1 MNVLFEE
8 DGAFKAGAV
17 LADNVTSLQVEL
29 ASGKRS
35 KVKAANV
42 LLRFDAP
49 APADLLDRAERDAAD
64 IDVDFLWE
72 MCPDA
77 EFGFEEFAAE
87 YAGHKPTAVEAAALL
102 LRLHSAPM
110 YFHRKGK
117 GRFRK
122 APPEILQAALAG
134 QEKKRQQVLAIE
146 RMVEELKAGTLPAEC
161 AAILPQLL
169 YKPDRNRPETK
180 ALEAACA
187 DTALSAP
194 RLLRRCGALADTHEY
209 HLGRFL
215 FEYFPAGTE
224 FPPCADPIEPAG
236 LPVAGV
242 RAFSIDDAHTTEID
256 DAFSLVALPDGGM
269 RVGIHIAAPGLGIS
283 PDSDLGRLARN
294 RLSTV
299 YMPGR
304 KITMLPEAVV
314 ERFTLGAGK
323 TAPAVSLYLD
333 VGADLA
339 VRGHQTRLESVP
351 VVANLRHHDIEP
363 LFNEATLA
371 TGLADFPFATELKR
385 LWELATVL
393 EAGRGQTRNG
403 PQRKDY
409 NFVVDWSAASEDG
422 PGIVAIDERPRGSP
436 LDTLVAELMIVA
448 NATWGAMLRDA
459 KVAALYRA
467 QTVGK
472 VRMTTAAAPHE
483 GLGVDCYAWSS
494 SPLRRHVDLINQW
507 QLIAHLGNDPPPFTA
522 KSAELLA
529 ALRDFELT
537 YAAYAD
543 FQRGMEN
550 YWCLRWLRQRQESAV
565 TARVLRESLVRLEH
579 LPLVLKVPSLPAL
592 DRGARVRLAIESID
606 LLDAECRARF
616 VEALPAEAS
625 DDATG
630 DTVEEDTPE

>member
-1 MNVLFEE
+1 
-8 DGAFKAGAV
+8 
-17 LADNVTSLQVEL
+17 
-29 ASGKRS
+29 
-35 KVKAANV
+35 
-42 LLRFDAP
+42 
-49 APADLLDRAERDAAD
+49 
-64 IDVDFLWE
+64 
-72 MCPDA
+72 
-77 EFGFEEFAAE
+77 
-87 YAGHKPTAVEAAALL
+87 
-102 LRLHSAPM
+102 
-110 YFHRKGK
+110 
-117 GRFRK
+117 
-122 APPEILQAALAG
+122 
-134 QEKKRQQVLAIE
+134 
-146 RMVEELKAGTLPAEC
+146 MVEELKAGTLPAEC